1 MFSRL
6 QAKNLTPQN
15 ADGKLAS
22 FANDTKNSKTN
33 NAAFRPKQVTTKR
46 TRKQVWLRATNPI
59 NPGDEIFV
67 TYGRDYWRRQ
77 GEDDDGVE
85 VSLWPAPSPASRS
98 RPRLS
103 SP

>member
-33 NAAFRPKQVTTKR
+33 NAAFQAKHVTTKR
-46 TRKQVWLRATNPI
+46 ARTQVWLKAMKPI
-59 NPGDEIFV
+59 NPGAEIFV
-67 TYGRDYWRRQ
+67 TYGRTSGGGRMRTT
-77 GEDDDGVE
+77 
-85 VSLWPAPSPASRS
+85 SALRCSHSTK
-98 RPRLS
+98 
-103 SP
+103 

>member
-33 NAAFRPKQVTTKR
+33 NAVFQPKHVTSKRP
-46 TRKQVWLRATNPI
+46 RKQIWLKATKPI

-77 GEDDDGVE
+77 QGEEDDGIE
-85 VSLWPAPSPASRS
+85 V
-98 RPRLS
+98 
-103 SP
+103 